1 MRSHVKTNV
10 EYLVVMRKKAMEKAT
25 IKVIRETRHK
35 EREEI
40 RLKILQITSF
50 HMNGHFNVQLLK
62 VQE

>member
-40 RLKILQITSF
+40 RLEILQITSL